1 MFWSRFWL
9 MRREGSSPTGLVA
22 SASWRLA
29 LRRWGLMP
37 LGLRR
42 LLRCPLGCLAMTKL

>member
-9 MRREGSSPTGLVA
+9 MRRVGSSPTGLGA

-42 LLRCPLGCLAMTKL
+42 LRRRPSGGLAMTKI